1 MDRQSCTMLDR
12 YEQVDM
18 YSRDEFIRRWTL
30 TRRIMQE
37 HDCQALLVCSA
48 ASEGFDQWLTGVHNA
63 ALAILPM
70 EGPTVAVLTGCV
82 WDGRTDNAQ
91 SWVSH
96 INRNLVR
103 PLFEDMVVN
112 EAFDV
117 RCLGCLGRAP
127 RIGMIHGSSMS
138 AALKDHLE
146 AALPGAV
153 YVDLK
158 LPLSLARAVKSPE
171 ELAAIRKASLA
182 HEKTMAACMQII
194 RPGRTLRDV
203 SHDIMQ
209 SICLMG
215 AGNALIHAFII
226 SIGEQDGMNDM
237 RPYFAFPGRTFAYGD
252 RLFVLL
258 ETNGP
263 GGHITAIGRFFS
275 IGEPSKGYRD
285 AVDISIRSQDL
296 AASMLRPGETLSH
309 IARETGRFIEASGYG
324 TAWDQ
329 CFMHGMGYFMYEQ
342 YALHDM
348 TSDIPLQ
355 ENVMLHAH
363 PVVKRF
369 YPGCPEPET
378 IHHLDAYIV
387 RPQGGQCTNRMPR
400 KLFVIE

>member
-1 MDRQSCTMLDR
+1 MDRQRCTMLDR

-18 YSRDEFIRRWTL
+18 YSRGEFVRRWTL

-70 EGPTVAVLTGCV
+70 EGPAVAVLTGRV
-82 WDGRTDNAQ
+82 WDDRMDNAQ
-91 SWVSH
+91 SRVSR

-103 PLFEDMVVN
+103 PLYEDIAVD

-117 RCLGCLGRAP
+117 RRLGCPGRAP
-127 RIGMIHGSSMS
+127 RIGLIHGSGMS

-171 ELAAIRKASLA
+171 ELAAIRRASLA
-182 HEKTMAACMQII
+182 HEKAMAACMHII

-209 SICLMG
+209 SMCLMG

-252 RLFVLL
+252 RLLCCWRPTAPAAISQPSGVSSPSANPPRG
-258 ETNGP
+258 TGTRWISASAARIWQAPHPCRRAPRPSNG
-263 GGHITAIGRFFS
+263 GLSA
-275 IGEPSKGYRD
+275 
-285 AVDISIRSQDL
+285 
-296 AASMLRPGETLSH
+296 MRP
-309 IARETGRFIEASGYG
+309 ASGS
-324 TAWDQ
+324 
-329 CFMHGMGYFMYEQ
+329 C
-342 YALHDM
+342 
-348 TSDIPLQ
+348 
-355 ENVMLHAH
+355 
-363 PVVKRF
+363 
-369 YPGCPEPET
+369 
-378 IHHLDAYIV
+378 
-387 RPQGGQCTNRMPR
+387 
-400 KLFVIE
+400 